1 MNIIEL
7 MLIHFS
13 KYIRKRGN
21 RIKIFLN
28 AGHSDGGDAGAE
40 GFNLREQDITF
51 GIVMHLIKKLSDVG
65 FEIMVSREN
74 AKDVLGVNVSTSL
87 SKRISLANTWG
98 ADVFI
103 SIHCN
108 ASANNTAN
116 GTEVYTFNT
125 SGKAFSLAKK
135 IQSKIVEILGT
146 TDRGTKTANL
156 LN

>member
-1 MNIIEL
+1 M
-7 MLIHFS
+7 
-13 KYIRKRGN
+13 
-21 RIKIFLN
+21 KIFLD

-74 AKDVLGVNVSTSL
+74 AEDVLGENVNTSL

-108 ASANNTAN
+108 ASA
-116 GTEVYTFNT
+116 
-125 SGKAFSLAKK
+125 
-135 IQSKIVEILGT
+135 
-146 TDRGTKTANL
+146 
-156 LN
+156 

>member
-7 MLIHFS
+7 MLIHYS
-13 KYIRKRGN
+13 KNIRKRGN

-74 AKDVLGVNVSTSL
+74 ACS
-87 SKRISLANTWG
+87 ISRNC
-98 ADVFI
+98 I
-103 SIHCN
+103 
-108 ASANNTAN
+108 
-116 GTEVYTFNT
+116 Y
-125 SGKAFSLAKK
+125 K
-135 IQSKIVEILGT
+135 
-146 TDRGTKTANL
+146 
-156 LN
+156 